1 MITRLLVALALLAG
15 MAAPPAV
22 MVASAQSQSAADVVF
37 NEIEKR
43 VIRDFFGVKVPKVP
57 KAKHGKADAGKGGK
71 GKSANKGKSGEMP
84 PGLANKES
92 LPPGLQKH
100 LDKYGKLPP
109 GLEKRDLPPGLEGK
123 LPKRKGHDRVIVGND
138 VLLIE
143 RATGLVLDILVDVLT
158 N

>member
-1 MITRLLVALALLAG
+1 MTTRLLLALALLAG

-43 VIRDFFGVKVPKVP
+43 LIRDFFGVKVPKDAKAP
-57 KAKHGKADAGKGGK
+57 KVKQGKADEAK
-71 GKSANKGKSGEMP
+71 GKKGKSGEMP
-84 PGLANKES
+84 PGLAKKES

-100 LDKYGKLPP
+100 LEKHGKLPP
-109 GLEKRDLPPGLEGK
+109 GLEKRNLPPDLEGK
-123 LPKRKGHDRVIVGND
+123 LPKRKGQDRVIVGND
-138 VLLIE
+138 VVLVE
-143 RATGLVLDILVDVLT
+143 RATGLVLDILKHVLA